1 MSKPTEAPRIVVK
14 KRKAGHAGHHGGA
27 WKVAYADF
35 VTAMMALFMVLW
47 LLTQADVKLRSQIAQ
62 YFRDPGVL
70 PGGQILSSEVNA
82 ALSRDPAV
90 VEKDILVVA
99 GKSVDKK
106 QKRPDPNLKKLQQQ
120 QQQPSPAQVEQKA
133 LEQQAQAIEQAIAKV
148 AAGDPKL
155 AGLRDQVIITVTD
168 AGLLIQVIDKAYNK
182 QLLFDIS
189 SAELKPPLVELLR
202 RVAAILAT
210 LPNHIQV
217 GGHTDSR
224 PYPAESTR
232 TNWELSFERANNARH
247 VLETNGLRPGQI
259 SRVLAYADSEPLVPE
274 NPLADEN
281 RRLTILAQR
290 MAAAEDSASA
300 DDAPGAQHGPTV
312 LPPDQLPERTAKA
325 DPAD

>member
-1 MSKPTEAPRIVVK
+1 
-14 KRKAGHAGHHGGA
+14 
-27 WKVAYADF
+27 
-35 VTAMMALFMVLW
+35 MMALFMVLW

-70 PGGQILSSEVNA
+70 PGGQALSAEVNA

-106 QKRPDPNLKKLQQQ
+106 QKRPDPNAKKLVQQQ

-155 AGLRDQVIITVTD
+155 APLRDQVIITVTD

-202 RVAAILAT
+202 RVATILTT
-210 LPNHIQV
+210 LPNHIQI

-232 TNWELSFERANNARH
+232 TNWELSFERANNARR
-247 VLETNGLRPGQI
+247 VLETNGLRVGQI

-290 MAAAEDSASA
+290 MVGGDESAAADEAA
-300 DDAPGAQHGPTV
+300 GAQHGPTV

-325 DPAD
+325 DPTH